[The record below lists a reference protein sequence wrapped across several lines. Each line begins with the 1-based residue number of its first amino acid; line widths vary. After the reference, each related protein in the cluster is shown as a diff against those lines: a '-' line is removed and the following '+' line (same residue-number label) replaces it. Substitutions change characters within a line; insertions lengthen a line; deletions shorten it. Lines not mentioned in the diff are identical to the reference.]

1 MGITHRRY
9 SGSPGIG
16 LPRWATHS
24 LYVDPT
30 PSFPAGTGRI
40 ALVPITYGRPHKWA
54 VGHTFEFSF
63 SLPEPANKGGCPP
76 KKKNPAGTGKTL
88 KKATPR
94 ATNTKQRTAP
104 DPAQA
109 KAKRQKQVEYDRQR
123 SQSPGCGGGSP
134 QQPGDGRAE
143 HQRHRRGRGGP
154 HVGRRRRGRVG
165 QRRLHPPVAG
175 RETLHGTV
183 LRRDGQD
190 WSGLVSG
197 LVCPPIPLAS
207 CYLDLCLSGEAWEGA
222 LHSTTSRTVS
232 EGGGGGEGTVG
243 LDWMAGTYRTIGRGL
258 RPVVRVRAPCP
269 TLRWTPW
276 PRTIQRQRP
285 ARRPG

>member
-16 LPRWATHS
+16 LPRWATYS

-40 ALVPITYGRPHKWA
+40 TLHPITYGRPHKWA

-76 KKKNPAGTGKTL
+76 KKKNSAGTGKTL

-109 KAKRQKQVEYDRQR
+109 KAKRQKQAEYDRQR
-123 SQSPGCGGGSP
+123 SQSPAAVEARLNSPATGAPSIGGTAEVGETLTS
-134 QQPGDGRAE
+134 GVADEDGLDNADFTY
-143 HQRHRRGRGGP
+143 QW
-154 HVGRRRRGRVG
+154 
-165 QRRLHPPVAG
+165 QAG
-175 RETLHGTV
+175 RLYMG
-183 LRRDGQD
+183 RF
-190 WSGLVSG
+190 S
-197 LVCPPIPLAS
+197 
-207 CYLDLCLSGEAWEGA
+207 
-222 LHSTTSRTVS
+222 
-232 EGGGGGEGTVG
+232 VG
-243 LDWMAGTYRTIGRGL
+243 MA
-258 RPVVRVRAPCP
+258 
-269 TLRWTPW
+269 
-276 PRTIQRQRP
+276 
-285 ARRPG
+285 RPGVVL